1 MAKHVKENG
10 SHAYEKIRTNKYL
23 KDE

>member
-1 MAKHVKENG
+1 MAKDDKENG
-10 SHAYEKIRTNKYL
+10 SHAHEKIRTNKYL